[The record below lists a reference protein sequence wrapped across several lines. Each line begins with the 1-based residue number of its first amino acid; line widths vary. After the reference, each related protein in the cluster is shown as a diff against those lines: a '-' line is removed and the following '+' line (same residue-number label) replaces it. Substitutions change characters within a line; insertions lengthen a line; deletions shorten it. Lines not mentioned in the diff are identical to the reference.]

1 MSELNIE
8 QAECPNCE
16 TVYASKFCPD
26 CGQKRIDKHEF
37 AVGHFFGHIVH
48 EFTHLDSNK
57 IIRTFVDL
65 VIKPGRLTFDYLAG
79 RKGKYINPIRVYLTV
94 SAIYFLFAWG
104 ALATAGGG
112 SAQDN
117 STRTFV
123 VEMAKRKNVEPMA
136 LAEKI
141 QDKAGR
147 YAGTLRFVSVL
158 GSGLFLMFLFRSSG
172 RYYVEHLVFS
182 LHFYSFDFLAKSA
195 LAVLF
200 LTESYTG
207 HTTFLIA
214 RIVYYILAFV
224 YLWFAIKLVYGMNSV
239 KTSIRAV
246 VQFVFEIALFILV
259 NALGFLIATIF
270 A

>member
-1 MSELNIE
+1 MSNELIT
-8 QAECPNCE
+8 CPNCE
-16 TVYASKFCPD
+16 ASFESKFCPD

-117 STRTFV
+117 SSRQFV
-123 VEMAKRKNVEPMA
+123 IEMAKRKNVEPTV

-141 QDKAGR
+141 QDKAGK
-147 YAGTLRFVSVL
+147 YAGTFRFASVL
-158 GSGLFLMFLFRSSG
+158 ISGLFLMLLFRSSG
-172 RYYVEHLVFS
+172 RYYVEHLIFS
-182 LHFYSFDFLAKSA
+182 LHFYSFDFLAKTVVA
-195 LAVLF
+195 LVF
-200 LTESYTG
+200 LTETYTG
-207 HTTFLIA
+207 HTTFIVA
-214 RIVYYILAFV
+214 RVLYYVLAFV
-224 YLWFAIKLVYGMNSV
+224 YLLFALKLVYGLSNG
-239 KTSIRAV
+239 KTAIRAV
-246 VQFVFEIALFILV
+246 AQSAFEFVLFIVV
-259 NALGFLIATIF
+259 NALGFVFATF
-270 A
+270 LA